1 MGFLSHYWLLRF
13 ALFVGLVVG
22 ARAAHTNASSR
33 PILAM
38 HVMKAGGTALCKSAC
53 QQFNGKHTKYN
64 CRLDAPIALDYLKAL
79 DGHEPTLNGKKRVWK
94 CPSVVGPNVTAERTS
109 QAMTANKALCNTIMI
124 EPGWRFDDCAKTVLD
139 AVVARPAH
147 SSMWTS
153 YTWLLLVRDPLER
166 FVSYAAMGL
175 GAHRLNSAELK
186 DVLREESQYMSEFRR
201 QLYNFLTRH
210 LLPSKHFNSSNA
222 TTSCTADLLSVALA
236 QLPKYHAIL
245 NLADRPGESYY
256 ILTELVGV
264 RTVDPKHNAR
274 PKGGPL
280 SVAPVRG
287 EWAYAKARGYDLS
300 LEDRR
305 LLRLANVCD
314 LHVVDKANRMITEL
328 AAAYGYQ
335 PPRVNHA

>member
-1 MGFLSHYWLLRF
+1 MPLR
-13 ALFVGLVVG
+13 
-22 ARAAHTNASSR
+22 
-33 PILAM
+33 
-38 HVMKAGGTALCKSAC
+38 
-53 QQFNGKHTKYN
+53 
-64 CRLDAPIALDYLKAL
+64 
-79 DGHEPTLNGKKRVWK
+79 
-94 CPSVVGPNVTAERTS
+94 VGPNVTAERTS

-166 FVSYAAMGL
+166 
-175 GAHRLNSAELK
+175 
-186 DVLREESQYMSEFRR
+186 
-201 QLYNFLTRH
+201 
-210 LLPSKHFNSSNA
+210 
-222 TTSCTADLLSVALA
+222 
-236 QLPKYHAIL
+236 
-245 NLADRPGESYY
+245 PGESYY

-264 RTVDPKHNAR
+264 RTVDRKHNAR

-305 LLRLANVCD
+305 LLRLASVCD

>member
-1 MGFLSHYWLLRF
+1 MGFHSHRLLGF

-53 QQFNGKHTKYN
+53 QQFNGKHTNYN

-186 DVLREESQYMSEFRR
+186 DVLREESQ
-201 QLYNFLTRH
+201 
-210 LLPSKHFNSSNA
+210 
-222 TTSCTADLLSVALA
+222 
-236 QLPKYHAIL
+236 
-245 NLADRPGESYY
+245 PGESYY

-264 RTVDPKHNAR
+264 RTVDRKHNAR

>member
-1 MGFLSHYWLLRF
+1 M
-13 ALFVGLVVG
+13 
-22 ARAAHTNASSR
+22 
-33 PILAM
+33 
-38 HVMKAGGTALCKSAC
+38 
-53 QQFNGKHTKYN
+53 
-64 CRLDAPIALDYLKAL
+64 
-79 DGHEPTLNGKKRVWK
+79 
-94 CPSVVGPNVTAERTS
+94 PSVVGPNVTAERTS

-124 EPGWRFDDCAKTVLD
+124 EPGWRFDDCAKTVLT
-139 AVVARPAH
+139 P
-147 SSMWTS
+147 SSRGPRIQACGRATRGS
-153 YTWLLLVRDPLER
+153 CSCVTLE
-166 FVSYAAMGL
+166 
-175 GAHRLNSAELK
+175 
-186 DVLREESQYMSEFRR
+186 
-201 QLYNFLTRH
+201 
-210 LLPSKHFNSSNA
+210 
-222 TTSCTADLLSVALA
+222 
-236 QLPKYHAIL
+236 
-245 NLADRPGESYY
+245 RPGESYY

-264 RTVDPKHNAR
+264 RTVDRKHNAR

>member
-1 MGFLSHYWLLRF
+1 
-13 ALFVGLVVG
+13 
-22 ARAAHTNASSR
+22 
-33 PILAM
+33 M
-38 HVMKAGGTALCKSAC
+38 HVMKAGGTALCKSVC
-53 QQFNGKHTKYN
+53 QQFNGKHTSYN

-94 CPSVVGPNVTAERTS
+94 CRSVVGPNVTAERTS

-139 AVVARPAH
+139 AVVARPAL

-210 LLPSKHFNSSNA
+210 LLPSKHFLSSNA

-264 RTVDPKHNAR
+264 RTVNRKHKWQ
-274 PKGGPL
+274 KGGP

-305 LLRLANVCD
+305 LLGNSGRSEHFSVRWESVRQD
-314 LHVVDKANRMITEL
+314 LLN
-328 AAAYGYQ
+328 
-335 PPRVNHA
+335 